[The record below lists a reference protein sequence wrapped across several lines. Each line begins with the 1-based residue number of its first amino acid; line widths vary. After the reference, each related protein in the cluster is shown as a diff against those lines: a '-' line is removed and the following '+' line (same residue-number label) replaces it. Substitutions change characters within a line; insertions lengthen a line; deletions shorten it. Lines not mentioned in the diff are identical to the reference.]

1 MAYAR
6 LLRAVYH
13 RARLDL
19 IEATITGN
27 TGRLIE
33 VTKFYRNDPYIFTP
47 EEGDDVIATIKTA
60 LNDADT
66 FIVDFVNSYK
76 KQVVIENHIDKD
88 CIFYLLKYR
97 YPTIA
102 IKAGAGEIPIIYW
115 RNKHGRIKQ

>member
-47 EEGDDVIATIKTA
+47 EEGDDAIETI
-60 LNDADT
+60 LHDVNEADG
-66 FIVDFVNSYK
+66 FIFGSPVYYAAASGQITSFLD
-76 KQVVIENHIDKD
+76 
-88 CIFYLLKYR
+88 
-97 YPTIA
+97 
-102 IKAGAGEIPIIYW
+102 
-115 RNKHGRIKQ
+115 RNC